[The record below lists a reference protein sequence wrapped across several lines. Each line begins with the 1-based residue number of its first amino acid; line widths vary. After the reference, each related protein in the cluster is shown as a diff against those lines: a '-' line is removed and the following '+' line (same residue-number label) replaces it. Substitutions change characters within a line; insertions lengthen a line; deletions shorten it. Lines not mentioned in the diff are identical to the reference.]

1 MENIDTTYKN
11 INNLYTKI
19 GFTEKYG
26 SELWVTIII
35 LILFFIAITYFYILN
50 NIKPIRADWDNQKC
64 NPAIIPFAGWINN
77 GKGTTPMEFTGQN
90 FTYCIQGIL
99 TNITGY
105 AFQPFYYLMK
115 VMTDAF
121 SELGGAI
128 NSIRAQFDK
137 TRNSIKDFSTET
149 MSRTLNITMPIVQMT
164 INIKDMC
171 AKVLGVLSGSLY
183 TLMGSYLAM
192 KSFFLFLMD
201 LIIKILIIVAGICA
215 GLLVVSLIPLV
226 GSWAIP
232 IAAADIAIMILILT
246 PTIMIK
252 IFMDDV
258 MSLSTADT
266 PAVPSCFEEK
276 TPIKMQDNS
285 VKAISAV
292 NVGDVLVDGAIVTGI
307 MKLSADQQT
316 IYNLNNVIVTGEHRV
331 YHEKNG
337 WIKVKHHPESR
348 IVNDFNNPYIYCLIT
363 NTKTFMVD
371 ETLFSDWDDVDDNVI
386 EQISKN
392 CLFIPPN
399 FTNEDIHSY
408 LDNGLHPS
416 TKIKMMNGRELT
428 INNIKV
434 NDILIGGEK
443 VLGTIKIDATTLK
456 YGIYEYRLDNGLN
469 IRCSGNININNYL
482 GGINT
487 FNLYGNPI
495 LDEPPCLYL
504 YQLLTTSGHFNA
516 NGLTIGD
523 YNTGLD
529 KFLKKGPQKGTQVP
543 SL

>member
-1 MENIDTTYKN
+1 MQDTADTTYKN

-26 SELWVTIII
+26 SELWITIII
-35 LILFFIAITYFYILN
+35 LILFFFAITYFYIMN

-64 NPAIIPFAGWINN
+64 NPAVIPFAGWINN

-99 TNITGY
+99 TNITSY

-121 SELGGAI
+121 SELGSAI
-128 NSIRAQFDK
+128 NSVRAEFDK
-137 TRNSIKDFSTET
+137 IRNSMKDFSTET
-149 MSRTLNITMPIVQMT
+149 MSRTLNITMPIVQMM
-164 INIKDMC
+164 IGIKDMG
-171 AKVLGVLSGSLY
+171 AKVMGVLSASLY
-183 TLMGSYLAM
+183 TLMGSYLGM
-192 KSFFLFLMD
+192 KSFFLFMMD

-215 GLLVVSLIPLV
+215 GLLAVSLIPII

-266 PAVPSCFEEK
+266 PEVPSCFEEK
-276 TPIKMQDNS
+276 TPIKMKDNS
-285 VKAISAV
+285 VKPIGTI
-292 NVGDVLVDGAIVTGI
+292 NVGDMLVDGAIVTGI
-307 MKLSADQQT
+307 MKLSAEHQI
-316 IYNLNNVIVTGEHRV
+316 IYNLNNIIVTGNHRV
-331 YHEKNG
+331 YHDIQG

-348 IVNDFNNPYIYCLIT
+348 IVNDFNNPFVYCLIT
-363 NTKTFMVD
+363 TTKTFMVG
-371 ETLFSDWDDVDDNVI
+371 ETLFSDWDDIDDDVI
-386 EQISKN
+386 EKISKN
-392 CLFIPPN
+392 CVPKGYIPPN

-408 LDNGLHPS
+408 LDNGLHS
-416 TKIKMMNGRELT
+416 TTKIKLRSGRELT

-434 NDILIGGEK
+434 NDILSGGEK
-443 VLGTIKIDATTLK
+443 VLGTIKIDATKLK

-495 LDEPPCLYL
+495 LDETPCLYL

-516 NGLTIGD
+516 NGLSIGD
-523 YNTGLD
+523 YNTGMDRYL
-529 KFLKKGPQKGTQVP
+529 
-543 SL
+543 